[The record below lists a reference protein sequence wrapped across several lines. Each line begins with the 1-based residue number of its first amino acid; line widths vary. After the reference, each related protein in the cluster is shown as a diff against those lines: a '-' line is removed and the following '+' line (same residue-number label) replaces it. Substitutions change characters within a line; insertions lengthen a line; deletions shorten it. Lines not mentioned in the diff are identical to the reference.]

1 MTLEECLALFDL
13 TSLDEVSEEY
23 LRKKYH
29 KLCLKYHPD
38 KNTACVEQSKETF
51 LLVQKGYE
59 TLLREHRSRLQ
70 CNTNHTEPDTPTL
83 SIYESLLSL
92 LHVDNIEKIIH
103 WLKQYKQREHI
114 VHLHAK
120 LQQLLDKD
128 IYVHGDLYI
137 PLWHRVLYSKDIS
150 CDESRTH
157 EMFCV
162 MVDDLPKHIKL
173 LDNNDVLVY
182 VPYAL
187 SRDKLDKTISIHITD
202 QKIINIKINESILNH
217 KYHILLRQG
226 IPRAQKEQIYDI
238 SDISS
243 IIVCFT

>member
-1 MTLEECLALFDL
+1 MTLEECLVLFDL
-13 TSLDEVSEEY
+13 TSLDEVSEDD

-59 TLLREHRSRLQ
+59 TLLREHRRRLQ
-70 CNTNHTEPDTPTL
+70 CNTNTPTL

-150 CDESRTH
+150 CDE
-157 EMFCV
+157 
-162 MVDDLPKHIKL
+162 
-173 LDNNDVLVY
+173 
-182 VPYAL
+182 
-187 SRDKLDKTISIHITD
+187 TISIHITD
-202 QKIINIKINESILNH
+202 QKIINININESILNH
-217 KYHILLRQG
+217 KYHIMLRQG